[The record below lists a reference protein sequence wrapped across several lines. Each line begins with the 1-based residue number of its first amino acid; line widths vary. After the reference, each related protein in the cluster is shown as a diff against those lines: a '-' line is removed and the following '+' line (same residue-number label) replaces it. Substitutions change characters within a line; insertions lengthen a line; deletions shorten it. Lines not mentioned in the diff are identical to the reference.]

1 MLLKPSPRFCLAG
14 CILGFALSAP
24 AAPKF
29 NTDVPLAFFTNV
41 ANRFLL
47 TLPDEYGDLSV
58 TNISLYPT
66 NRYTPAVHRL
76 LQLTA
81 NLYDATTN
89 RADQTAYP
97 DLPTVFRPVFRT
109 DGINVFIA
117 GYREETNA
125 DAVNFPCVEAG
136 ELLAAVPGVLVATT
150 NVYNAPWII
159 GAKKGFPNFNECE
172 VRNAIG
178 VSRKLEFRRAN
189 LAVDPNQV
197 DNPVAYTNQLFALS
211 VSNSIGTEAWNSYSN
226 TFPRGLRLIVTNEY
240 SLQITNTNALGFATN
255 LYFAAGS
262 DGVLAASTW
271 MGYNTL
277 LPYMPNAS
285 SFRVPVNTNLTLA
298 QPNILR
304 LQSASGFTNVTNER
318 FLMAAEAGPY
328 PLPRWRVNLTT
339 RLRYALV
346 DEATGRLVDYVA
358 LSQTQPELD
367 LAWELAGR
375 VNSTPLDDSANGAWS
390 TNGLGGSFPEPPNG
404 LSVGLWNQILMG
416 IGQIAFNSLDYRKET
431 AYGTEFFAYNLLNV
445 GSGSPTIFRTNIFY
459 APFAPF
465 RTIYQRVFWEA
476 NDPLVHYTVPDLT
489 DLTSSET
496 VFRTSQG
503 TANIP
508 ANTLGGMNRRY
519 SPWAGRPGYPSP
531 PDAYD
536 LSKKD
541 PGMFRPDRWI
551 GLAAYIAARRG
562 RPFT

>member
-1 MLLKPSPRFCLAG
+1 
-14 CILGFALSAP
+14 
-24 AAPKF
+24 
-29 NTDVPLAFFTNV
+29 
-41 ANRFLL
+41 
-47 TLPDEYGDLSV
+47 
-58 TNISLYPT
+58 
-66 NRYTPAVHRL
+66 
-76 LQLTA
+76 
-81 NLYDATTN
+81 
-89 RADQTAYP
+89 
-97 DLPTVFRPVFRT
+97 VFRT

-125 DAVNFPCVEAG
+125 DAMNFPCVEAG

-431 AYGTEFFAYNLLNV
+431 AYGTEFFFYNLLNS
-445 GSGSPTIFRTNIFY
+445 GSGSPTIFKTNIFY
-459 APFAPF
+459 APFTPF

-541 PGMFRPDRWI
+541 PGMFRPDRWSFPTNPSSDLHWLGSVHRGTPWQTLYLKSPNI
-551 GLAAYIAARRG
+551 AGTDIEAWKEWTGNADDQDAALTSPTNDWRLASMLISLLGTNGPLQLVSVNNPDTNAWLNLFTGLTVLTNST
-562 RPFT
+562 PDDDLNSN